1 LHDACLSSS
10 PAEERGEV
18 GKGAGGV
25 RSRENFMSNAIIE
38 VTDVH
43 KIYKMGKMEVR
54 ALRGVSLTIE
64 RGEFVAIM
72 GPSGS
77 GKSTF
82 MNLIGCLDKPT
93 KGSYKLDGIEV
104 ARLNDNQLAEI
115 RNRKIGFVFQ
125 QFNLL
130 ARTSALQNVELPLL
144 YSSARN
150 REQVAKRSLE
160 IVGLADRMDH
170 KPNELSGG
178 QQQRV
183 AIARAL
189 VNDPPIIFGDEPTGN
204 LDTRT
209 GLEIMAIFQKL
220 NRENKTVVIVT
231 HEQDIAEHA
240 GRIIRFKD
248 GKVVSD
254 ERVQK
259 QLNAEEELVQLGQL
273 ADDAEIEA
281 APV

>member
-1 LHDACLSSS
+1 MSDA
-10 PAEERGEV
+10 
-18 GKGAGGV
+18 
-25 RSRENFMSNAIIE
+25 MIE
-38 VTDVH
+38 VTDAY
-43 KIYKMGKMEVR
+43 KIYKMGTNEVR
-54 ALRGVSLTIE
+54 ALRGVSVTIN

-82 MNLIGCLDKPT
+82 MNLVGCLDKPT
-93 KGSYKLDGIEV
+93 SGSYRLDGIEV

-125 QFNLL
+125 NFFLL
-130 ARTSALQNVELPLL
+130 PRTTALRNVELPML
-144 YSSARN
+144 YSGAKNQSESAL
-150 REQVAKRSLE
+150 RSLNL
-160 IVGLADRMDH
+160 VGLGDRLDH
-170 KPNELSGG
+170 KPSQLSGG

-209 GLEIMAIFQKL
+209 GEEIMQIFQKL
-220 NRENKTVVIVT
+220 NDEGKTVVIVT

-240 GRIIRFKD
+240 KRIIRFKD
-248 GKVVSD
+248 GKVVVD
-254 ERVQK
+254 EQVLHRK
-259 QLNAEEELVQLGQL
+259 NANEELEKL
-273 ADDAEIEA
+273 AAIVED
-281 APV
+281 

>member
-1 LHDACLSSS
+1 MSDA
-10 PAEERGEV
+10 
-18 GKGAGGV
+18 
-25 RSRENFMSNAIIE
+25 MIE
-38 VTDVH
+38 VTDAY
-43 KIYKMGKMEVR
+43 KIYKMGTNEVR
-54 ALRGVSLTIE
+54 ALRGVSVTIN

-82 MNLIGCLDKPT
+82 MNLVGCLDKPT
-93 KGSYKLDGIEV
+93 SGSYKLDGIEV

-125 QFNLL
+125 NFFLL
-130 ARTSALQNVELPLL
+130 PRTTALRNVELPML
-144 YSSARN
+144 YSG
-150 REQVAKRSLE
+150 AKNQSDNAMRSLSL
-160 IVGLADRMDH
+160 VGLGDRLDH
-170 KPNELSGG
+170 KPNQLSGG

-209 GLEIMAIFQKL
+209 GEEIMQIFQKL
-220 NRENKTVVIVT
+220 NDEGKTVVIVT

-240 GRIIRFKD
+240 KRIIRFKD
-248 GKVVSD
+248 GKVVVD
-254 ERVQK
+254 EPVLHRR
-259 QLNAEEELVQLGQL
+259 NANEELEKLAAV
-273 ADDAEIEA
+273 ADD
-281 APV
+281 

>member
-1 LHDACLSSS
+1 MAD
-10 PAEERGEV
+10 V
-18 GKGAGGV
+18 
-25 RSRENFMSNAIIE
+25 IIE
-38 VTDVH
+38 VSGVT
-43 KIYKMGKMEVR
+43 KTYKMGKMEVR
-54 ALRGVSLTIE
+54 ALRGVTLSIH

-77 GKSTF
+77 GKSTY

-125 QFNLL
+125 TFNLL
-130 ARTSALQNVELPLL
+130 ARTTALRNVELPML
-144 YSSARN
+144 YSNARN
-150 REQVAKRSLE
+150 RIQVAKRALE

-209 GLEIMAIFQKL
+209 GEEIMQIFQRL
-220 NRENKTVVIVT
+220 NRDGKTVVIVT
-231 HEQDIAEHA
+231 HEQDIADHA
-240 GRIIRFKD
+240 QRIIRFKD

-254 ERVQK
+254 EKVTNQR
-259 QLNAEEELVQLGQL
+259 NADDELAKLGQL
-273 ADDAEIEA
+273 MEE
-281 APV
+281 PV

>member
-1 LHDACLSSS
+1 MPTA
-10 PAEERGEV
+10 
-18 GKGAGGV
+18 
-25 RSRENFMSNAIIE
+25 MIE
-38 VTDVH
+38 VTDAY

-54 ALRGVSLTIE
+54 ALRGVSVTIQ

-93 KGSYKLDGIEV
+93 RGSYRLDGIEV
-104 ARLNDNQLAEI
+104 AALNDNQLAEI

-125 QFNLL
+125 TFNLL
-130 ARTSALQNVELPLL
+130 ARTTALGNVELPML
-144 YSSARN
+144 YSNAKN
-150 REQVAKRSLE
+150 RKQTAQRALE
-160 IVGLADRMDH
+160 IVGLGDRVTH

-209 GLEIMAIFQKL
+209 SVEIMAIFQKL
-220 NRENKTVVIVT
+220 HHEGKTVVVVT

-240 GRIIRFKD
+240 ERIIRFRD

-254 ERVQK
+254 EQVQ
-259 QLNAEEELVQLGQL
+259 NRRI
-273 ADDAEIEA
+273 ADDELAQMQTLVEEA
-281 APV
+281 V

>member
-1 LHDACLSSS
+1 MSDA
-10 PAEERGEV
+10 
-18 GKGAGGV
+18 
-25 RSRENFMSNAIIE
+25 MIE
-38 VTDVH
+38 TSDLH

-54 ALRGVSLTIE
+54 ALRGVSLSLA

-93 KGSYKLDGIEV
+93 RGSYRLDGIEV

-125 QFNLL
+125 TFNLL
-130 ARTSALQNVELPLL
+130 PRTTALRNVELPML
-144 YSSARN
+144 YTNAKN
-150 REQVAKRSLE
+150 RQQVAKRALE
-160 IVGLADRMDH
+160 IVGLGDRMDH

-209 GLEIMAIFQKL
+209 GEEIMQIFQRL
-220 NRENKTVVIVT
+220 NDQGKTVVIVT

-240 GRIIRFKD
+240 QRIIRFKD
-248 GKVVSD
+248 GKVVVD
-254 ERVQK
+254 EAVGTRRI
-259 QLNAEEELVQLGQL
+259 
-273 ADDAEIEA
+273 ADDELAKLA
-281 APV
+281 AQADED